1 MQKSLLALA
10 VAAVAASSVASA
22 ATVYDK
28 DGTSL
33 DMYGR
38 VQGVVYSQ
46 DYLNT
51 SASGDAGLVGSGRL
65 GFDLRT
71 PLTEN
76 IAAFANAEW
85 DVSDNDS
92 NDTFGS
98 RYMWVG
104 ADFGQYGQLKAGR
117 FEDAVYNGVT
127 AMTDILEDSGCVG
140 QLGDGDKRDGMF
152 MYSWSGYGVD
162 FMATYGTAK
171 DGQSV
176 DGAWYAD
183 QELDIKNSYSVALGY
198 TTPDILFAPISV
210 KAGWGYAQFQDDKA
224 SAAITG
230 ADRSY
235 DNYSHWAAG
244 LSWGADVGPFVA
256 ATYNK
261 RDFHMNANNK
271 GLDNYTVQ
279 GVEALVGYAFENG
292 VSLTTGYEWLNHD
305 GNNQNSDAKVIPVY
319 VNYNV
324 TPNFNVWGEARFDVG
339 TDDTAGKKV
348 DFSEFEEDVYSVGA
362 RYTF

>member
-38 VQGVVYSQ
+38 VQGVAYSQ

-85 DVSDNDS
+85 DVSDS
-92 NDTFGS
+92 DTTESFSS
-98 RYMWVG
+98 RYLWVG

-152 MYSWSGYGVD
+152 MYTWSGYGVD

-224 SAAITG
+224 TATTTN
-230 ADRSY
+230 RLY

-244 LSWGADVGPFVA
+244 LSWGAEVGPFVA

-261 RDFHMNANNK
+261 RDFHMNADS
-271 GLDNYTVQ
+271 GFDNYTVQ

-292 VSLTTGYEWLNHD
+292 VSVTTGYEWLNHD
-305 GNNQNSDAKVIPVY
+305 GNKQDVDAKVIPVY

-324 TPNFNVWGEARFDVG
+324 TPNFNVWGEARFDADSDKEIAELSG
-339 TDDTAGKKV
+339 DPSLD
-348 DFSEFEEDVYSVGA
+348 ENVYSVGA